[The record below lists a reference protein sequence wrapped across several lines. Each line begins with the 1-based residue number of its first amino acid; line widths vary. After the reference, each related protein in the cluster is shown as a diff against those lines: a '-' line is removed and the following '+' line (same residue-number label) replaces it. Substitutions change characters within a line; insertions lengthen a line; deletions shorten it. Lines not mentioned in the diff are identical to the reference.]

1 MRSVRRYVWC
11 ALFFL
16 GLFLIL
22 VICGAGVLFGLES
35 YTDESSNTS
44 HPVVLEMKLG
54 ETLDLNEYCPNW
66 NDLVYLADG
75 NGMTDR
81 YTAARDD
88 LFLDGDGFL
97 HAKESG
103 TYYLDIRGGRL
114 FLLEM
119 LRRTICPFVVI
130 VYDAEYDDYM
140 PVKNYDQLENGVRSG
155 KKKFIQAGNF
165 TLSGR
170 NGGRLL
176 DFEGIFI
183 NPDGYTITIRDDL
196 PLFRQL
202 NEGAVVSGL
211 LVDDGGEG
219 FRPVDEELGSR
230 QYGMIAAGNGGVIV
244 DCAVRADLYGGELL
258 QEGDYTSVS
267 GIAGSNGIVN
277 GPSFR
282 YATVLRCSFEGN
294 AYRQGYPIYT
304 TYTVYGIVCE
314 SGGIVRDCT
323 VQANA
328 YEQEGL
334 SADFAFTLY
343 HAPVPDPDAAS
354 EVFEKFAEQG
364 NRVFD
369 LSGKH
374 EVDFSK
380 PVTYTVGQ
388 NRIPDVGQV
397 SGFRGAIVPRGLYP
411 FLEENV
417 WLLSV
422 TDSEGTQYA
431 VDEPLYFGDRDLSI
445 HYEFRY
451 KQTEFGRYGDGTICD
466 IYPAEEEIVLPA
478 GSLIGSEIGVGEYSP
493 AEITLQFE
501 GDALITYD
509 AGKVSPVE
517 YCRTFTIRADFT
529 RSDLYFLAQDGSVLK
544 KYGEDVMLCEFGGD
558 LTADV
563 VTLPAEATLSNGNP
577 FGDASFDRLYTNNV
591 RMFGEYAN
599 TQWARGLKEI
609 ICGAA
614 LSVGEMRF
622 DFFFSLE
629 RISSDEREDG
639 FYVSNGMLF
648 EERQDGEE
656 TVAALI
662 AAPVCYAPGGELVIE
677 NCRVDEYALHSN
689 EAKKI
694 VFRNVSYLEGESVWQ
709 AAAEE
714 VVFEGTGGCEVRP
727 YAFRACKNLRIFTA
741 ESGADVRL
749 NGSALCGKMENLK
762 IFTLTDGFARVSYT
776 AVTDNSAFEGYAL
789 AEGCDKFTVVNGLYF
804 DGGSVY
810 IPAAWKGDTVV
821 LPEGTNGYF
830 SISADSPGME
840 IGTLQLSKDAQSVNI
855 DGVLFG
861 NFGVDGE
868 NGSFSVQDGVLYT
881 ADMRTL
887 VLFPVGREGSFE
899 VPNTVEIIASRAFFG
914 ASVREVFLPGGL
926 TEIRDNAFRESALEN
941 IEIPAGITSIG
952 YQAFQDSALR
962 TVTIGDGLTQLR
974 SDVFNRCVQLESV
987 LLPATL
993 QEIGISAF
1001 ESCSSLTSIR
1011 FPASL
1016 QSIGESA
1023 FAETGLTTL
1032 HFGENLQMVSGY
1044 AFKDCANLLSVTAE
1058 NDLTLYGY
1066 GAFDGTLVL
1075 QNPAY
1080 RYRGGIYFGDA
1091 FVQPYEDTDLLT
1103 IREGTKSV
1111 SSMGIYRVGR
1121 AEIPSSVQR
1130 IDEMAFDTPGYST
1143 KAEIRFETPY
1153 LGNIKLY
1160 NVTVVVP
1167 ENVQFTGQAVNVTF
1181 CYDGSKEDHEANG
1194 APLSAFD
1201 QNTVYF
1207 YSETVPASGGKFW
1220 HYVAGEIAFWS

>member
-1 MRSVRRYVWC
+1 MRSVGKKWRFGI
-11 ALFFL
+11 LFFICI
-16 GLFLIL
+16 GIMVFFIVYTIGGGFLIHPL
-22 VICGAGVLFGLES
+22 IQNENETVL
-35 YTDESSNTS
+35 
-44 HPVVLEMKLG
+44 LEMKVG
-54 ETLDLNEYCPNW
+54 EKLDLNEYVGRWKDSTVLYGDTN
-66 NDLVYLADG
+66 YS
-75 NGMTDR
+75 
-81 YTAARDD
+81 
-88 LFLDGDGFL
+88 LFESDKVFIDEDGFL
-97 HAKESG
+97 HAKE
-103 TYYLDIRGGRL
+103 GGLYFFSVANERQL
-114 FLLEM
+114 LTEVQTKWLGKFL
-119 LRRTICPFVVI
+119 VI
-130 VYDAEYDDYM
+130 AHDAEYDEYL
-140 PVKNYDQLENGVRSG
+140 PVKSYDQLESGVRGG

-165 TLSGR
+165 TISGR
-170 NGGRLL
+170 NVERLL
-176 DFEGIFI
+176 DFDGMLI

-202 NEGAVVSGL
+202 NESAVVSGL
-211 LVDDGGEG
+211 RVNDGGEG
-219 FRPVDEELGSR
+219 FRPMDEELGNV
-230 QYGMIAAGNGGVIV
+230 YGMIAAGNVGAVV
-244 DCAVRADLYGGELL
+244 DCAVQADLYGGEIL
-258 QEGDYTSVS
+258 QEGYYTSVS
-267 GIAGSNGIVN
+267 GIAGSNGKVT
-277 GPSFR
+277 GSWSQ
-282 YATVLRCSFEGN
+282 YGAVLRCSFAGN
-294 AYRQGYPIYT
+294 AYQQNGYAIYNT
-304 TYTVYGIVCE
+304 SRAYGIVCE

-343 HAPVPDPDAAS
+343 HAPVPDPDVAS

-411 FLEENV
+411 FLEEDIY
-417 WLLSV
+417 LLSV
-422 TDSEGTQYA
+422 TDSEDTSYP
-431 VDEPLYFGDRDLSI
+431 VDEPVYFGDRDLSI

-466 IYPAEEEIVLPA
+466 IYAAEEEIVLPA
-478 GSLIGSEIGVGEYSP
+478 GSVIASGISVGEYSP

-517 YCRTFTIRADFT
+517 YCRAFTIRADFT

-544 KYGEDVMLCEFGGD
+544 KYGEEVMLCEFGGD

-577 FGDASFDRLYTNNV
+577 FGNASFGRLYTNNV

-629 RISSDEREDG
+629 MISSDEREDG

-662 AAPVCYAPGGELVIE
+662 AVPIRYVSGGELVIE

-741 ESGADVRL
+741 EEGADVRL
-749 NGSALCGKMENLK
+749 SGSALCGTMENLK

-861 NFGVDGE
+861 NFGVEGE
-868 NGSFSVQDGVLYT
+868 SNFFTVQDGVLYT

-899 VPNTVEIIASRAFFG
+899 VPDTVETIASRAFFG
-914 ASVREVFLPGGL
+914 ASVREVILPGGL
-926 TEIRDNAFRESALEN
+926 TEIRDNAFRESALES
-941 IEIPAGITSIG
+941 IEIPAGVTSIG
-952 YQAFQDSALR
+952 YQVFQDSALR

-974 SDVFNRCVQLESV
+974 SDVFNGCVQLESV
-987 LLPATL
+987 SLPATL

-1001 ESCSSLTSIR
+1001 EDCTSLKSILL
-1011 FPASL
+1011 PASL

-1080 RYRGGIYFGDA
+1080 RYRGGIYFGNA

>member
-211 LVDDGGEG
+211 LVNDGGEG
-219 FRPVDEELGSR
+219 FRPMDEELGNV
-230 QYGMIAAGNGGVIV
+230 YGMIAAGNVGAVV
-244 DCAVRADLYGGELL
+244 DCAVQADLYGGEIL
-258 QEGDYTSVS
+258 QEGYYTSVS
-267 GIAGSNGIVN
+267 GIAGMNGKLT
-277 GPSFR
+277 GPWSQ
-282 YATVLRCSFEGN
+282 YGAVLRCSFEGN
-294 AYRQGYPIYT
+294 AYQQNGYAIYNT
-304 TYTVYGIVCE
+304 SRAYGIVCE

-343 HAPVPDPDAAS
+343 HAPVPDAESDAY
-354 EVFEKFAEQG
+354 EKFAEQG

-411 FLEENV
+411 FLEEDIY
-417 WLLSV
+417 LLSV
-422 TDSEGTQYA
+422 TDSEDTSYP
-431 VDEPLYFGDRDLSI
+431 VDEPVYFGDRDLSI

-466 IYPAEEEIVLPA
+466 IYAAEEEVVLPA

-517 YCRTFTIRADFT
+517 YCRAFTIRADFT

-599 TQWARGLKEI
+599 TQWARELKEI

-662 AAPVCYAPGGELVIE
+662 AVPVRYAPGGELVIE

-714 VVFEGTGGCEVRP
+714 VVFEGTGGCDVRP

-741 ESGADVRL
+741 EEGADVRL
-749 NGSALCGKMENLK
+749 SGSALCGKMENLK

-840 IGTLQLSKDAQSVNI
+840 IERLQLSKDAQSVNI

-861 NFGVDGE
+861 NFGVEGE
-868 NGSFSVQDGVLYT
+868 SNFFTVQDGVLYT

-899 VPNTVEIIASRAFFG
+899 VPDTVEIIAARAFFG
-914 ASVREVFLPGGL
+914 ASVREVILPGGL
-926 TEIRDNAFRESALEN
+926 TEIRDNAFRESALES
-941 IEIPAGITSIG
+941 IEIPAGVTSIG
-952 YQAFQDSALR
+952 YQVFQDSALR

-974 SDVFNRCVQLESV
+974 SDVFNGCVQLESV
-987 LLPATL
+987 SLPATL

-1001 ESCSSLTSIR
+1001 EGCTSLKSILL
-1011 FPASL
+1011 PASL

-1023 FAETGLTTL
+1023 FEGTGLISL
-1032 HFGENLQMVSGY
+1032 HFGENLETVGKD
-1044 AFKDCANLLSVTAE
+1044 AFRNCSDLLTITTE
-1058 NDLTLYGY
+1058 NDLTLYSY
-1066 GAFDGTLVL
+1066 GAFEGTLVL

-1111 SSMGIYRVGR
+1111 SALGEYTFRRIEVP
-1121 AEIPSSVQR
+1121 ATVEIFNWNTFTGAASV
-1130 IDEMAFDTPGYST
+1130 E
-1143 KAEIRFETPY
+1143 EVRFETPH
-1153 LGNIKLY
+1153 LGDLSLSGLR
-1160 NVTVVVP
+1160 VVVP

-1181 CYDGSKEDHEANG
+1181 CYDGSKEDYETNG